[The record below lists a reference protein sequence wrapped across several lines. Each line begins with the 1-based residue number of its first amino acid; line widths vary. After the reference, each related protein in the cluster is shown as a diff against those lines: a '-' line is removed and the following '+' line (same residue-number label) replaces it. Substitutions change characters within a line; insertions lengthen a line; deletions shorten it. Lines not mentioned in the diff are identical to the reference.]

1 MLVFDFGNMGYF
13 IEKLLFRDATAIFGC
28 YIPNKDKS
36 QETLGLVLVIQ
47 II

>member
-13 IEKLLFRDATAIFGC
+13 IEKLSFCDATAIFGC
-28 YIPNKDKS
+28 YIPNKDNK
-36 QETLGLVLVIQ
+36 ETLGLVLVLQ